1 MKICGLQK
9 LTLLDYPGKVACA
22 VFLGGCNFRCPWC
35 HNYELATNVAHET
48 MSIQELLQFLDSRKG
63 KIEGVAIT
71 GGEPCLNPDL
81 PDLLRQIKAMGYKVK
96 LDTNG
101 SRYFQLRSVINNGL
115 VDYVAMDI
123 KNSLYK
129 YKITTDV
136 KYKADLSNRDWIL
149 RSIRLLL
156 NSDIDYEFRT
166 TVIDELH
173 EPEDFESIGQMIQGA
188 KRHFLQVFTDRDS
201 VPYRNFHAPND
212 TKLRQ
217 CQNIMSKYVQY
228 AGIRGM

>member
-9 LTLLDYPGKVACA
+9 LTLLDYPGKVACT

-48 MSIQELLQFLDSRKG
+48 MSVQELLKFLDSRKG
-63 KIEGVAIT
+63 KLEGVAIT

-81 PDLLRQIKAMGYKVK
+81 PDLLRRIKDMGYKVK

-136 KYKADLSNRDWIL
+136 KYKADSSNRDWIL
-149 RSIRLLL
+149 RSIKLLL

-173 EPEDFESIGQMIQGA
+173 EPEDFECIGQMIQGA

-201 VPYRNFHAPND
+201 VPYGNFHAPND

-217 CQNIMSKYVQY
+217 CQNIMSKYVRH
-228 AGIRGM
+228 ADIRGM